1 MNRYVI
7 AGALADA
14 KAGKRVVLVGTG
26 MSAYLGLVD
35 HAPEVKRIMRANGNE
50 RMDFTSGGSIRLL
63 DHRRGGIT
71 PGLVADVIF
80 LDADAAHTPRVLESA
95 HVAAAACNG
104 EVIRA

>member
-26 MSAYLGLVD
+26 MAAYLGLVD
-35 HAPEVKRIMRANGNE
+35 HAPEVERIMRANGKE
-50 RMDFTSGGSIRLL
+50 RVDFLSGGHIRLL
-63 DHRRGGIT
+63 DHRRGGIA

-95 HVAAAACNG
+95 HVAAASCNG

>member
-26 MSAYLGLVD
+26 MAAYLGLVD
-35 HAPEVKRIMRANGNE
+35 HAPEVERIMRANGKE
-50 RMDFTSGGSIRLL
+50 RVDFLSGGCIRLL
-63 DHRRGGIT
+63 DHRRGGIA

-80 LDADAAHTPRVLESA
+80 LDSDAAHTPRVLESA